1 MIYNLINYSLEQKLY
16 DYTLNQIDENLLE
29 IILDDNK
36 YLVYF
41 SKIQGPVNKR
51 PPAER
56 RIQLNPKLKETL
68 HSFMGEDYKIL
79 LLGYDKTTNTFSFW
93 NYGYNINIRSTQ
105 SLPTR
110 IQTLNKARSVGFD
123 FHYYKNRN
131 LADRPTTEHS
141 FSINAFLFPLVLEN
155 YRIIFNRDFSEI
167 FRKKIQSWNNRFR
180 KDELVLCLDLYN
192 RKFPINKNALEIK
205 EISNYCQKRSDLM
218 GFIPRE
224 FYYQEL
230 SAKNFRNI
238 NGISK
243 KLENIASADPTKR
256 YSRKGLIPDPHAKK
270 ILLDEY
276 VTKSNSIDNKKLFED
291 AKKIKNKI
299 ISNSIEILIGETKIE
314 NIKNNR
320 EESYINNESHPNL
333 LLDFDLNQIQKELDF
348 NEGDYADPVET
359 IIARLEATKEHNNVV
374 NKLASICNKKKLI
387 KKYSLNIDFYTEY
400 KNRGKLFEIKTFNKS
415 NFKSQLRHAIVQ
427 LKEYYFKHAIYF
439 EKIPNRSDLLIL
451 KDTDLFLLLPSN
463 PEDFINIEQIEFL
476 KNQNITLCW
485 FQNNKIETFDE
496 NQSNIKWLL

>member
-348 NEGDYADPVET
+348 NEGDYTDPVES

>member
-16 DYTLNQIDENLLE
+16 DYTLKQIDENLLE

-68 HSFMGEDYKIL
+68 HSYMGEDYKIL

-299 ISNSIEILIGETKIE
+299 ISNNIEILIGETKIE

-333 LLDFDLNQIQKELDF
+333 LLDFDLNRTQKELDF
-348 NEGDYADPVET
+348 NEGDYADPVES

>member
-68 HSFMGEDYKIL
+68 HSYMGEDYKIL

-291 AKKIKNKI
+291 AKKVKNKI

-348 NEGDYADPVET
+348 NEGDYTDPVES

>member
-36 YLVYF
+36 YLVYC
-41 SKIQGPVNKR
+41 SRIQGPVNKR

-68 HSFMGEDYKIL
+68 HSYMGEDYKIL

-131 LADRPTTEHS
+131 LSDRPTTEHS

-155 YRIIFNRDFSEI
+155 YRIIFDRDFSEI

-180 KDELVLCLDLYN
+180 KDELVLCLDLYK
-192 RKFPINKNALEIK
+192 RKFPINKNSLEIK

-299 ISNSIEILIGETKIE
+299 ISNNIEILIGETKIE

-333 LLDFDLNQIQKELDF
+333 LLDFDLNRTQKELDF
-348 NEGDYADPVET
+348 NEGDYADPVES
-359 IIARLEATKEHNNVV
+359 IIARLEATKEHNSVV
-374 NKLASICNKKKLI
+374 NKLALICNKKKLI

-400 KNRGKLFEIKTFNKS
+400 KDRGKLFEIKTFNKS

-439 EKIPNRSDLLIL
+439 KKIPNRSDLLIL

-463 PEDFINIEQIEFL
+463 PEDFIDKEQIEFL

>member
-29 IILDDNK
+29 INLDDNK

-155 YRIIFNRDFSEI
+155 YRIIFDRDFSEI

-348 NEGDYADPVET
+348 NEGDYTDPVES

>member
-348 NEGDYADPVET
+348 NEGDYTDPVES

-439 EKIPNRSDLLIL
+439 KKIPNRSDLLIL

>member
-68 HSFMGEDYKIL
+68 HSYMGEDYKIL

-256 YSRKGLIPDPHAKK
+256 YLRKGLIPDPHAKK

-291 AKKIKNKI
+291 AKKVKNKI

-427 LKEYYFKHAIYF
+427 LKEYYFKHAVYF

>member
-155 YRIIFNRDFSEI
+155 YRIIFDRDFSKI

-299 ISNSIEILIGETKIE
+299 ISNSIEILISETKIE

-348 NEGDYADPVET
+348 NEGDYADPVES

>member
-16 DYTLNQIDENLLE
+16 NYTLNQIDENLLE
-29 IILDDNK
+29 IFLDDNK
-36 YLVYF
+36 YLLYY

-68 HSFMGEDYKIL
+68 HSYMGEDYKIL

-110 IQTLNKARSVGFD
+110 VQTLNKARSVGFD
-123 FHYYKNRN
+123 FHYYKNKN

-155 YRIIFNRDFSEI
+155 YRIIFDRDFSEI

-180 KDELVLCLDLYN
+180 KDELILCLDLYN

-243 KLENIASADPTKR
+243 KLENIASADPTKS

-276 VTKSNSIDNKKLFED
+276 VTKSNNIDNKKLFED

-299 ISNSIEILIGETKIE
+299 ISNNIEILIGLKQT
-314 NIKNNR
+314 NNY
-320 EESYINNESHPNL
+320 EKDEKDEVSGDHPNVL
-333 LLDFDLNQIQKELDF
+333 LNFDINRSHKDPNFDEKNYSDPIDAFNARDRASKLHEL
-348 NEGDYADPVET
+348 
-359 IIARLEATKEHNNVV
+359 VV
-374 NKLASICNKKKLI
+374 KKLANICI
-387 KKYSLNIDFYTEY
+387 KKGLIIKDSVHIDFYTEY
-400 KNRGKLFEIKTFNKS
+400 KNKGKLFEIKTFNKS
-415 NFKSQLRHAIVQ
+415 NFKKQIRYAIIQ
-427 LKEYYFKHAIYF
+427 LKEYYFRYANFNK
-439 EKIPNRSDLLIL
+439 EIL
-451 KDTDLFLLLPSN
+451 NETDLFILLNEN
-463 PEDFINIEQIEFL
+463 PEEFIQREQIEFL

>member
-16 DYTLNQIDENLLE
+16 NYTLKQIDENLLE
-29 IILDDNK
+29 IVLDNNN
-36 YLVYF
+36 YLIYH

-68 HSFMGEDYKIL
+68 HSYMGEDYKIL

-155 YRIIFNRDFSEI
+155 YRIIFDRDFSEI

-192 RKFPINKNALEIK
+192 REFPINKNALEIK

-276 VTKSNSIDNKKLFED
+276 VTKSKSIDNKKLFED

-299 ISNSIEILIGETKIE
+299 ISN
-314 NIKNNR
+314 
-320 EESYINNESHPNL
+320 
-333 LLDFDLNQIQKELDF
+333 
-348 NEGDYADPVET
+348 
-359 IIARLEATKEHNNVV
+359 NV
-374 NKLASICNKKKLI
+374 
-387 KKYSLNIDFYTEY
+387 
-400 KNRGKLFEIKTFNKS
+400 
-415 NFKSQLRHAIVQ
+415 
-427 LKEYYFKHAIYF
+427 
-439 EKIPNRSDLLIL
+439 
-451 KDTDLFLLLPSN
+451 
-463 PEDFINIEQIEFL
+463 
-476 KNQNITLCW
+476 
-485 FQNNKIETFDE
+485 
-496 NQSNIKWLL
+496 

>member
-68 HSFMGEDYKIL
+68 HSFMGEDHKIL

-348 NEGDYADPVET
+348 NEGDYTDPVES